1 MKVPRALDWL
11 TARPIAHRGL
21 HDAARGIVENTAG
34 AVEAALAGG
43 YGIEVDVQISAD
55 GEAMVHHD
63 AVLGR
68 LTEGEGRLDQLTSAE
83 LKRVKFR
90 ESKERMLSLG
100 DLCDLVGGRG
110 ALLPELK
117 SRFDGDSRLA
127 ERVAT
132 LLSGY
137 NAPVAP
143 MSFDPLQLQ
152 VLRQKAPGLPRGI
165 VAAKYK
171 PHPYWDQ
178 MPPRLRYNMGSLL
191 PAVSARPQ
199 FVAYMVDNLPALA
212 PGIARHIL
220 CLPLIAWVVRTEA
233 ERQRAAR
240 YADQIVFE
248 GFRP

>member
-1 MKVPRALDWL
+1 VKVRRSLDWL

-21 HDAARGIVENTAG
+21 HDASLGIVENTA
-34 AVEAALAGG
+34 AAMQAALAAG
-43 YGIEVDVQISAD
+43 YGIEVDLQISAD

-68 LTEGEGRLDQLTSAE
+68 LTEGDSRLNQLTSAE

-90 ESKERMLSLG
+90 GSQERMLSLG
-100 DLCDLVGGRG
+100 DLCDLIAGRV

-117 SRFDGDSRLA
+117 SRFDGDRRLA
-127 ERVAT
+127 ERVAA

-137 NAPVAP
+137 KGPVAP
-143 MSFDPLQLQ
+143 MSFDPLQLH
-152 VLRQKAPGLPRGI
+152 VLRQKAPSLPRGI

-178 MPPRLRYNMGSLL
+178 MPPRLRYKMGSLL
-191 PAVSARPQ
+191 PAVPARPQ
-199 FVAYMVDNLPALA
+199 FVSYMVDNLPALA
-212 PGIARHIL
+212 PWIARHIL

-240 YADQIVFE
+240 YADDIIFE

>member
-1 MKVPRALDWL
+1 VRHALDWL
-11 TARPIAHRGL
+11 TAKPIAHRGL
-21 HDAARGIVENTAG
+21 HDADPGIVENTAA
-34 AVEAALAGG
+34 AVQAALAAG
-43 YGIEVDVQISAD
+43 YGIEVDLQISAD

-68 LTEGEGRLDQLTSAE
+68 LTEGKSRLDQLTSAE

-90 ESKERMLSLG
+90 ESPEHMLTLG
-100 DLCDLVGGRG
+100 DLCDLVGGRV

-127 ERVAT
+127 ERVAA

-137 NAPVAP
+137 KGPVAP

-152 VLRQKAPGLPRGI
+152 VLRQRAPRLARGI
-165 VAAKYK
+165 IAAKYK

-178 MPPRLRYNMGSLL
+178 MPPHLRYSMGSLL
-191 PAVSARPQ
+191 PAVPARPQ
-199 FVAYMVDNLPALA
+199 FVAYMVDNLPGLA
-212 PGIARHIL
+212 PLIARHIL

-233 ERQRAAR
+233 ARQRAAR
-240 YADQIVFE
+240 YADQIIFE
-248 GFRP
+248 NIRP